1 MTTLGEYS
9 FEQSGIVT
17 INMPNLKHIPKSAF
31 ENCKLLIGG
40 VGTRVIYTNILR
52 LDVNTIGTYAF
63 RDNTSILEI
72 EIGINIDQINPF
84 ALEIQTG
91 NNFGRVSFLN
101 RGLIFDICTDDR
113 GEEVVTTITC
123 SDYTVEEMAKLL
135 RKTYSNKYRR
145 VEIGS

>member
-1 MTTLGEYS
+1 M
-9 FEQSGIVT
+9 
-17 INMPNLKHIPKSAF
+17 
-31 ENCKLLIGG
+31 
-40 VGTRVIYTNILR
+40 GTRVIYTNILR